1 MKHTRYRSD
10 YDERSARFVGYRDF
24 LFGSG
29 LRLAFWERSDSVTG
43 GEKSMARSTDAGN
56 DGNKEGCWSGRLLAR
71 KRTCRE

>member
-10 YDERSARFVGYRDF
+10 YDERSAKFVGYREF

-56 DGNKEGCWSGRLLAR
+56 ERWMLGWLPSGQEENLS
-71 KRTCRE
+71 